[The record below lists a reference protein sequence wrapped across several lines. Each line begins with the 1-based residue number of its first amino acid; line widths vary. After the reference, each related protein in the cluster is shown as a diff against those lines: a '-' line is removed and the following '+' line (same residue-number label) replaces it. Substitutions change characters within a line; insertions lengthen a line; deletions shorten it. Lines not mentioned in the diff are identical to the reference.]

1 MRRHKISRL
10 LFTALQFLNQR
21 IHSTVMFGQRPP
33 VGRIDLRTAAP
44 RQSKSAIAIAV
55 SLLLLLAAGE
65 VSSQVTVAAI
75 HGTVTDPSGAV
86 VPSAKILA
94 FNTTTGITKQ
104 TTADQAGYFIFP
116 SLQVG
121 GPYKVTVSATGFVDF
136 VTSGLTLNV
145 NDNREVLASLRLQ
158 GAQQSVEVTATAL
171 QVETSNTQLE
181 QIVTASQLE
190 SIPLE
195 GRDPAGMQKF
205 EPGIVESSDRFG
217 TYSSNGNQT
226 QQNDFILDGT
236 DINDAP
242 LQGEGLL
249 INPDALQ
256 EENVVT
262 STMNPEFSRNSGAIV
277 NEITKSGTN
286 ALHGSAFEFYRDTFM
301 NNGNYFSITR
311 PIFHQNLYGGTL
323 GGPVFKN
330 KFFFFVAYQGY
341 RNVNSQTESSS
352 TLSGTKGSSPTGNFA
367 GNFSS
372 DINYTTF
379 APNSAGLSSNP
390 IPFNIGSCPKGE
402 AWNACFSGSSV
413 VIPPAQWNSIAS
425 ALITKYVPQANLGGN
440 YDFNALNTA
449 ASDQA
454 ILRADYTPSSRDT
467 IWASS
472 VIQSSPSANQLSFG
486 GGSFPGFGQH
496 SSEHF
501 KIFDVS
507 YTHTFSPTKLN
518 ELHGGYY
525 RLNFPSVIPTPVQ
538 SPSSLGFSI
547 NPQLAGA
554 GGIPYIGV
562 GNYFVLGNSYEGPQ
576 PRTDS
581 NLTYAD
587 NFTWIHGNHSLK
599 LGASYEQFRVHNP
612 FGYLNNGYYLYEG
625 GLEGGGLY
633 SSGDP
638 LIDFAMGIPDQYYQS
653 NDGFIDTLSSET
665 FAYFQDNWKINSN
678 LTFNY
683 GVAWDV
689 EQPTQNKQYSGLG
702 IVCFAVSS
710 VMSKVYPGGPPG
722 LTFNG
727 DPGCNEAGGP
737 TSHFNRFGP
746 RVGFAWSPSSGPSA
760 LIGASGT
767 HSFSLRAGF
776 GLYYNRDAQEQS
788 LQNLLNPPSLFLDS
802 GVSESVCN
810 TGPWAG
816 YPCSP
821 GFANPFADVAGN
833 GSVANP
839 FPYTTPKPGASVN
852 WIGDG
857 YYGLTLNAFSPSYV
871 PPYTYNFNVNI
882 QRELS
887 SHYLAQIGY
896 VGSVSHRLATW
907 YEGDPITPTGHA
919 SCLANPTCVANSGN
933 VHLFFPQYTAQP
945 ALAPGTGEPW
955 YLSAGEQNSEGKSN
969 YNSLQASLIKAMDH
983 GLQFSVAYTYSHAL
997 DDGSGYESTTGG
1009 TSDIGYGNYGRA
1021 RNYVPGYEYLNYG
1034 SSDFDARQRL
1044 AATYVYALPAIGM
1057 INKNWFT
1064 REALSGWGLS
1074 GVTALQTG
1082 FPISISTGLD
1092 RSLWCDGGSKFQ
1104 CPDVPNTS
1112 SFNIARYNPRK
1123 IQTQS
1128 PGTGNYYF
1136 NTAPFSL
1143 EPVGTFGNT
1152 SRNFFHG
1159 PGFNY
1164 TNLSI
1169 TKNFPL
1175 SADKERSMQWR
1186 LEAFNA
1192 FNHANFAAPN
1202 PVFSSPTFG
1211 QVTSVIQSAEGN
1223 GDPSPGRAIQLAGK
1237 IYF

>member
-1 MRRHKISRL
+1 MVFCRRLIAGRADLGAAASRYRNAAITIVVSFLL
-10 LFTALQFLNQR
+10 LFAGREAL
-21 IHSTVMFGQRPP
+21 
-33 VGRIDLRTAAP
+33 
-44 RQSKSAIAIAV
+44 
-55 SLLLLLAAGE
+55 
-65 VSSQVTVAAI
+65 SQITVAAI
-75 HGTVTDPSGAV
+75 HGTVTDSSGAV
-86 VPSAKILA
+86 VSGANITAL
-94 FNTTTGITKQ
+94 NTATGIATQTKSNGS
-104 TTADQAGYFIFP
+104 GYFFFP

-121 GPYKVTVSATGFVDF
+121 GPYTVTVSTPRFVDF
-136 VTSGLTLNV
+136 VTAGLTLNV
-145 NDNREVLASLRLQ
+145 DDNREVLAELKVQ
-158 GAQQSVEVTATAL
+158 GTAQSVEVIATAL

-190 SIPLE
+190 SVPLE
-195 GRDPAGMQKF
+195 KRDPAGMQKF
-205 EPGIVESSDRFG
+205 ATGVVESSDHLG
-217 TYSSNGNQT
+217 SYSSNGNQT

-242 LQGEGLL
+242 LQGEGLP

-256 EENVVT
+256 EENIVT
-262 STMNPEFSRNSGAIV
+262 STMNPEFARNSGAIV
-277 NEITKSGTN
+277 NEVTKSGNNT
-286 ALHGSAFEFYRDTFM
+286 LHGSAFEFYRDTFM

-311 PIFHQNLYGGTL
+311 PTFHQNLYGGTL
-323 GGPVFKN
+323 GGPIVKN
-330 KFFFFVAYQGY
+330 KLFFLLAYQGF
-341 RNVNSQTESSS
+341 RNVNSQTETSS

-367 GNFSS
+367 GNFSG
-372 DINYTTF
+372 DVNYSSRGYNNT
-379 APNSAGLSSNP
+379 AGLSGNP

-402 AWNACFSGSSV
+402 AWNACFTGSTV

-425 ALITKYVPQANLGGN
+425 ALITKYVPQANYGALYN
-440 YDFNALNTA
+440 FNAANTA

-472 VIQSSPSANQLSFG
+472 VIQSSPTANALSFG

-496 SSEHF
+496 ASEHF
-501 KIFDVS
+501 KIFEVS

-538 SPSSLGFSI
+538 SPNSVGFSV
-547 NPQLAGA
+547 NPQLPDA
-554 GGIPYIGV
+554 GIPYIAV
-562 GNYFVLGNSYEGPQ
+562 ANDFALGNSYDGPQ
-576 PRTDS
+576 PRTDT

-587 NFTWIHGNHSLK
+587 NFTWIRGNHSLK

-612 FGYLNNGYYLYEG
+612 FGYLNNGYYTYYA
-625 GLEGGGLY
+625 GGLY

-638 LIDFAMGIPDQYYQS
+638 LIDFAMGIPDNYYQT
-653 NDGFIDTLSSET
+653 NDGFIDTVSSET
-665 FAYFQDNWKINSN
+665 FAYLQDNWKVSSD
-678 LTFNY
+678 LTVNY

-689 EQPTQNKQYSGLG
+689 EQPTQNRQYDGLG
-702 IVCFAVSS
+702 IVCFAVNSA
-710 VMSKVYPGGPPG
+710 MSKVYPGGPPG

-737 TSHFNRFGP
+737 TTHFNRFGP

-760 LIGASGT
+760 LIGENGT
-767 HSFSLRAGF
+767 HGFSLRAGF

-788 LQNLLNPPSLFLDS
+788 LQNLQDPPSLLEDT
-802 GVSESVCN
+802 GVSEAICN

-821 GFANPFADVAGN
+821 GFANPFADVGGN
-833 GSVANP
+833 GSVTNP
-839 FPYTTPKPGASVN
+839 FPFATPKPGATVD
-852 WIGDG
+852 WIGNG

-882 QRELS
+882 QREFG
-887 SHYLAQIGY
+887 SHYLAQVGY
-896 VGSVSHRLATW
+896 VASLSHRLATW
-907 YEGDPITPTGHA
+907 YEADPITPAGHA
-919 SCLANPTCVANSGN
+919 ACAASTVCSFYSSST
-933 VHLFFPQYTAQP
+933 HLYFPQYTAQP

-955 YLSAGEQNSEGKSN
+955 YLSAGTQNSEGVSN

-1009 TSDIGYGNYGRA
+1009 TADAGYGNYGRA
-1021 RNYVPGYEYLNYG
+1021 RNFVPGYEYLNYG

-1044 AATYVYALPAIGM
+1044 AATYVYALPAVGLLNRNLFM
-1057 INKNWFT
+1057 

-1074 GVTALQTG
+1074 GVTALQSG
-1082 FPISISTGLD
+1082 FPISISTGEDL
-1092 RSLWCDGGSKFQ
+1092 SLWCDSGSKFQ

-1112 SFNIARYNPRK
+1112 SFNIARYNPRT
-1123 IQTQS
+1123 IQTQAGGS
-1128 PGTGNYYF
+1128 GNYYF
-1136 NTAPFSL
+1136 NTLPFSQ
-1143 EPVGTFGNT
+1143 EKTGTFGNA

-1175 SADKERSMQWR
+1175 SADNSRYMQWR
-1186 LEAFNA
+1186 LEGFNA

-1202 PVFSSPTFG
+1202 PVLSSPTFG
-1211 QVTSVIQSAEGN
+1211 QITNVIDSADGN

-1237 IYF
+1237 VYF